1 MSFKLEPVVMKE
13 VTRPSKRFNKGESA
27 GIALKG
33 PESIRHTDGERQAA
47 SHESPSAQFEPGD
60 SGMPARPEFYLSN
73 SRQAQI
79 TQAVI
84 DQTVLGVAFVGLDS
98 RIQFANRALAGLLRY
113 KQEELKG
120 MGLESLIGGP
130 GSAQALLQ
138 GAATPQAGQPEPSAV
153 TYLTRKSGDAV
164 RCLIDLRA
172 ILDENGKAEH
182 FLAFVNPAPSDKQ
195 AEELGQIESELYR
208 SQGLQTLGT
217 LAGGVAHDFNNALEV
232 ILGFTSLAQL
242 RLSPADPL
250 HEPLKIIEESAKGA
264 AALARRLLDVSRDN
278 PDDEGPV
285 DAGELI
291 GTALSIISRTFDRKI
306 RIEHRI
312 GPRLPLINGNHG
324 RLQQAILNLSIN
336 ARDAMEQ
343 GGTLSIEADL
353 QTLKPGDARLPDS
366 SPPGQYVCIAIG
378 DTGEGIPPE
387 IMKEIFVPL
396 FTTKGPG
403 RGHGL
408 GLTMV
413 QKIVN
418 EAKGFI
424 SVSSNPGQGSKFSL
438 YLPAVSGE
446 RQKATDSRLGQMP
459 AGRGRVLVVDDE
471 PRVLQFL
478 EKGLTRLGYEVLTA
492 ESGPRACEIYSRK
505 STDINC
511 VLLDLIMP
519 GLSGLE
525 TYARLKDINPGVRVI
540 LSSGY
545 SSERIRR
552 EASEAGG
559 PRFLEKPYTLE
570 ELSQALQKVQ
580 NN

>member
-1 MSFKLEPVVMKE
+1 MKE
-13 VTRPSKRFNKGESA
+13 ATRPSKRFNKGASA
-27 GIALKG
+27 GITLKG
-33 PESIRHTDGERQAA
+33 PENMRHKDGDRRAVSHAA
-47 SHESPSAQFEPGD
+47 PPDQVEPGD
-60 SGMPARPEFYLSN
+60 QGVPARPEFCLSH
-73 SRQAQI
+73 SQHIQV
-79 TQAVI
+79 TQAVF
-84 DQTVLGVAFVGLDS
+84 DQMVFSVAFVGLDS
-98 RIQFANRALAGLLRY
+98 KIQFANRALAGLLRY
-113 KQEELKG
+113 SQEELKG
-120 MGLESLIGGP
+120 MTLDSLVGG
-130 GSAQALLQ
+130 SEHAKALLDRADTSHAEHQ
-138 GAATPQAGQPEPSAV
+138 EPPAV
-153 TYLTRKSGDAV
+153 IDLTRKSGDSV
-164 RCLIDLRA
+164 RCLIDSRA
-172 ILDENGKAEH
+172 ILDEDGKTSH
-182 FLAFVNPAPSDKQ
+182 YLVFVTPDLSGKQ
-195 AEELGQIESELYR
+195 AEEPIQIEDELYR

-217 LAGGVAHDFNNALEV
+217 LAGGLAHDFNNALEV

-278 PDDEGPV
+278 PDDQGPV

-291 GTALSIISRTFDRKI
+291 GTALSIITRTFDRKI
-306 RIEHRI
+306 RIEHQI
-312 GPRLPLINGNHG
+312 APRLPLIKGIHN
-324 RLQQAILNLSIN
+324 RLQQAILNLCIN
-336 ARDAMEQ
+336 ARDAMKQ

-353 QTLKPGDARLPDS
+353 QTLKPGDTRLPES
-366 SPPGQYVCIAIG
+366 SPPGHYVRIAIR

-387 IMKEIFVPL
+387 IVKKIFVPL

-413 QKIVN
+413 QKIVK
-418 EAKGFI
+418 EAGGFI
-424 SVSSNPGQGSKFSL
+424 TVSSNPGQGSEFSL
-438 YLPAVSGE
+438 YFTAVSGE
-446 RQKATDSRLGQMP
+446 RQKAMDSRPGRML

-471 PRVLQFL
+471 PHVLQFL

-492 ESGPRACEIYSRK
+492 ESGRRACEIYSRK
-505 STDINC
+505 SSNINC

-545 SSERIRR
+545 SSGRIRR
-552 EASEAGG
+552 EATESGSQE
-559 PRFLEKPYTLE
+559 FLEKPYTLE